1 MTAAAWYR
9 SQSRAISAEE
19 VCRSLDTRGVALRG
33 GYHCAQPLVRAF
45 GVDGAARASLAPY
58 SVDEDVDALLAGL
71 EELVGTRSAR
81 ASRRSVEGA
90 SQSASREFAGRA
102 SGCRR
107 QPFRP
112 NLP

>member
-1 MTAAAWYR
+1 MTAAA
-9 SQSRAISAEE
+9 SSSFAVEGFSAEE

-58 SVDEDVDALLAGL
+58 SLDEDVDALLAGL

-81 ASRRSVEGA
+81 GSRR
-90 SQSASREFAGRA
+90 GR
-102 SGCRR
+102 G
-107 QPFRP
+107 
-112 NLP
+112 